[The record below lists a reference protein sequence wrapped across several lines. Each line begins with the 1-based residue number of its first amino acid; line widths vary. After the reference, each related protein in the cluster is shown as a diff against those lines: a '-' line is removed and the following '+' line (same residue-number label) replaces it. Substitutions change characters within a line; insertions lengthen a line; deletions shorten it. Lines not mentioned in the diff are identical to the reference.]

1 MCKFRDYNKY
11 EVFEDGRIWS
21 YSHKKWLKPKTNKNG
36 YKEVVLTDNKGK
48 RKTYYVHRIVY
59 QAVTGE
65 PIPEGLQ
72 VNHINEC
79 KTDNR
84 FENLNLMTLKENLNW
99 GSARERS
106 IKSQS
111 KQVGAF
117 KDGKLIMTF
126 SSTNEAG
133 RNGFDQS
140 AVAKC
145 CKNCYNKEGN
155 NLYKGFEWRYL

>member
-1 MCKFRDYNKY
+1 MFRNYSKY
-11 EVFEDGRIWS
+11 EVYPDGKIWS
-21 YSHKKWLKPKTNKNG
+21 YSHKKWLKPKINKNG
-36 YKEVVLTDNKGK
+36 YKEVVLSDNDGK
-48 RKTYYVHRIVY
+48 MKTHYVHRIVY
-59 QAVTGE
+59 ESVTGE

-84 FENLNLMTLKENLNW
+84 FENLNLMTPKENLNW

-106 IKSQS
+106 IKAQS

-145 CKNCYNKEGN
+145 CKNCYLREGN
-155 NLYKGFEWRYL
+155 NVYKGFEWRYI

>member
-1 MCKFRDYNKY
+1 MCKFMNFEKY
-11 EVFEDGRIWS
+11 EVYEDGRIWS
-21 YSHKKWLKPKTNKNG
+21 YSHKKWLKPKINKNG
-36 YKEVVLTDNKGK
+36 YKEVVLSDNEGK

-59 QAVTGE
+59 QSVTGE
-65 PIPEGLQ
+65 PIPDGMQ

-84 FENLNLMTLKENLNW
+84 FDNLNLMTLKENLNW

-117 KDGKLIMTF
+117 KYGNLIMTF

-155 NLYKGFEWRYL
+155 NVYKGFEWRYI